1 MEIISLEK
9 PNVLIIKNFIT
20 AEECATIL
28 NAMKESTE
36 EQWSFQSNE
45 KMEFIKRDIE
55 NGLKT
60 QEDLEA
66 AKVDIWKD
74 MTLTLDAKEKA
85 RANYPHL
92 PFRLLEKIAL
102 RMQKV
107 TQEKFN
113 EPLIVQ
119 LNGLH
124 RWRVGREQQPHIDYY
139 LEEEEH
145 DFEMLERYNLPKE
158 KLESFAKDFFDK
170 HYSTL
175 LYFNA
180 DYVGGEL
187 YMPQHDFEIKPEP
200 GMLIAFKGDQ
210 DHLHGVKV
218 IEEGIRYTWSIF
230 WTSTAWAIKNPDRF
244 RKPGFN

>member
-20 AEECATIL
+20 PEECAEIL
-28 NAMKESTE
+28 KAMKESTE
-36 EQWSFQSNE
+36 EQWAIQSNE

-55 NGLKT
+55 AGLKT
-60 QEDLEA
+60 IDDLEA
-66 AKVDIWKD
+66 AERDIWKD

-92 PFRLLEKIAL
+92 PFRLLEKTAL

-107 TQEKFN
+107 TQEKFK
-113 EPLIVQ
+113 EPLLVQ

-124 RWRVGREQQPHIDYY
+124 RWRVGREQLPHIDYY
-139 LEEEEH
+139 LEDEEH
-145 DFEMLERYNLPKE
+145 DFEMLEKYNLPKE

-175 LYFNA
+175 VYFND

-187 YMPQHDFEIKPEP
+187 YMPQHEFEIKPEP
-200 GMLIAFKGDQ
+200 GMLIAFKGDEN
-210 DHLHGVKV
+210 HLHGVKKV
-218 IEEGIRYTWSIF
+218 TEGIRYTWSVF
-230 WTSTAWAIKNPDRF
+230 WTSTQWAVNNPDRF